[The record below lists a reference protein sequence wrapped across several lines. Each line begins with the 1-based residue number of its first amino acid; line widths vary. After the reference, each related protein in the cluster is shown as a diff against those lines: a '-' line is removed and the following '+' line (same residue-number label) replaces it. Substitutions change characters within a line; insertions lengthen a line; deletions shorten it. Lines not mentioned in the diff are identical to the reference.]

1 MIQRRQTL
9 IVLGIIALIAIVVIG
24 GAVILSSTAN
34 NATSQLGVVASDK
47 PIPANAEANARAW
60 GPKDAPI
67 KIEEFLDYQCP
78 ACGAY
83 NRNFEGGV
91 IDAFAKT
98 GKVVTLADGKW
109 LIIYGSRAV
118 TNTQLDEL
126 GLTAAASID
135 VLTRPNGTHDGTIL
149 ISEK

>member
-1 MIQRRQTL
+1 MKKLL
-9 IVLGIIALIAIVVIG
+9 ISLAIASSSCAAYAAPAPSVQSPSLPQYKVAEGATPTSVIEKM
-24 GAVILSSTAN
+24 L
-34 NATSQLGVVASDK
+34 
-47 PIPANAEANARAW
+47 
-60 GPKDAPI
+60 
-67 KIEEFLDYQCP
+67 
-78 ACGAY
+78 
-83 NRNFEGGV
+83 
-91 IDAFAKT
+91 FAKT